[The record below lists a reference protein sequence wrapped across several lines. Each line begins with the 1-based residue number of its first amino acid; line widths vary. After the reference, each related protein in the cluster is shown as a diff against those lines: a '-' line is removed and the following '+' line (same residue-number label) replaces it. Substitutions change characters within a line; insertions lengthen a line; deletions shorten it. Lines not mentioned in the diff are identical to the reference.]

1 MGQYLPIRRWS
12 KPFSINLNHK
22 VYQKSKIKSKI
33 KLSHFSRHLGFFESF
48 ISQKKCKKEI
58 KLPEFC

>member
-1 MGQYLPIRRWS
+1 MGQYLPIRRSS

-22 VYQKSKIKSKI
+22 VYQKSKI